1 MHLGHHTRDDH
12 TLQSIFS
19 SIDFVKNKTKRIKY
33 FFSFKASPQSVF
45 VVLYMAQWKK
55 SQDSA
60 EQNLPK

>member
-33 FFSFKASPQSVF
+33 FFSFKTSPQSVF
-45 VVLYMAQWKK
+45 VVLYMARWKK
-55 SQDSA
+55 FQDSA